1 LTEFLVHWIRDT
13 CERPFG
19 YFRLAGVLSALYL
32 LPLCIAY
39 AISSEPARL
48 HAEGGVIES
57 LSVVCWVA
65 AILVSIV
72 SLFRYNNRL
81 DRMLFAWIGF
91 ICGLAAAREL
101 DAHVLLNPQYLG
113 QYGVHYRID
122 WFLSNK
128 FKVSILLKL
137 VWAGIFL
144 GLLTLLSTPLF
155 ILRKPIFRLIR
166 NGDVATGLL
175 LLGTIGLAMGFVF
188 DDILRGTHFISLTL
202 RQGIEENA
210 EMLGAVFFLT
220 GICCLSWKEP
230 SQRLG

>member
-1 LTEFLVHWIRDT
+1 MTAFLVHWIRDT

-19 YFRLAGVLSALYL
+19 YFRLAGILSTLYL
-32 LPLCIAY
+32 FPLCIAY
-39 AISSEPARL
+39 AMSSEPARL

-72 SLFRYNNRL
+72 ALFRYNNRL

-113 QYGVHYRID
+113 QYAVHYRID

-137 VWAGIFL
+137 FWAAIFL
-144 GLLTLLSTPLF
+144 GLLALLVAPLF
-155 ILRKPIFRLIR
+155 ILRKPILRLIR
-166 NGDVATGLL
+166 NGDLATGLL

-188 DDILRGTHFISLTL
+188 DDILRETHFISLTL

-210 EMLGAVFFLT
+210 EMLGAVFFLA